1 MADKCLIRIEDAL
14 SKSGINTNEAEG
26 ILKSI
31 RQAESQ
37 TKLKEA
43 DDAVNAAVAREILDK
58 EKLQKQ
64 INKLNAIEDEI
75 KIRDSVEWNLAN
87 FKDNPT
93 EGMRA
98 LLVGSNWERMGARDS
113 VAAAQDSYYK
123 NLVVSF
129 NAKLKEAGVDD
140 LFAKATND
148 IEKKVTKVIWEVGEG
163 RAITEK
169 NSDIV
174 KLAKVIEDFSET
186 VRKKYNNYG
195 ANIEKLPGWI
205 VRQSSDPFQLRNALD
220 VINVKNNVKSKSSN
234 GSADT
239 NLQAWK
245 DYIKPR
251 LDHKRTFF
259 ETDEANIDD
268 FLDNAYHS
276 LIRNENQIVNS
287 AGETFGAKSMVKKM
301 GAKRV
306 LHFKSSD
313 DWYDYN
319 AMFGGQNL
327 KESIFSGFH
336 VAGKNVGMLSKLGSN
351 PQNNYKKIGD
361 LVKNHLIKKRTILSK
376 EEKSAKNTAELKKL
390 DEQAESV
397 GAFMKEQ
404 GGHMKFMAE
413 VDGSVNTINGFAAAK
428 YGAITRAIL
437 AMAKLGG
444 ATISAFS
451 DIHLYAKEMKWQGRT
466 YIGGL
471 AEAMGRLAKIKNSKQ
486 RKEIAEQLG
495 FINDN
500 IIYDL
505 AARYSAGDALNR
517 GYSQVQRTFFKLNGL
532 AWWTNSLKDGAI
544 LGMGNYVAKQTN
556 LPYKNLGK
564 EFKRLINHYG
574 IDEKVWNHIRKMDVD
589 KADDGKIFF
598 NTQKIDKL
606 SDSVIKDIEG
616 KTTMSA
622 RQLEMARDRLKT
634 RVLGMFLDRA
644 TYAVLEPDART
655 RGWLKMGLQAGT
667 GPGEAIRFMGQ
678 FKAFPLA
685 FSQKMIGREMA
696 MFREGTW
703 KDGKKFAALAGMAQ
717 LVGGSVL
724 FGYMAMSAK
733 DILKGK
739 KPKDPLNVKT
749 FFSAMLQGGGL
760 GIYTDFLFGNVQ
772 NSTSALATIT
782 GPFITEATKV
792 IAAINYAIKGE
803 GGKAGKQAYLS
814 IKDNIPFLNLFYIK
828 TAFDYAIGYQMMET
842 LSPGSLKRMEKRMKD
857 SGQEFLFTKP
867 STLFKGF

>member
-14 SKSGINTNEAEG
+14 SKSGIDRNEAEG

-37 TKLKEA
+37 TKLKDA

-75 KIRDSVEWNLAN
+75 KIRDYVEWNLAN
-87 FKDNPT
+87 FKDNPK
-93 EGMRA
+93 EGMTA

-113 VAAAQDSYYK
+113 VAAAQDAYYK

-140 LFAKATND
+140 LFAKATSD
-148 IEKKVTKVIWEVGEG
+148 IEKKISRVIWELGEG
-163 RAITEK
+163 KAITEK

-195 ANIEKLPGWI
+195 ANIDKLPGWI
-205 VRQSSDPFQLRNALD
+205 IRQSSDPFQLRNALD

-336 VAGKNVGMLSKLGSN
+336 VAGKNVGMMSKLGSN

-376 EEKSAKNTAELKKL
+376 EEKNAKNTAELKKL

-404 GGHMKFMAE
+404 GGHAKFMAE

-437 AMAKLGG
+437 SMAKLGG

-471 AEAMGRLAKIKNSKQ
+471 AEAMGRLAKIKNTKQ
-486 RKEIAEQLG
+486 KQEIAEQLG

-544 LGMGNYVAKQTN
+544 LGMGNYVAKQTKVS
-556 LPYKNLGK
+556 YKGLGK

-574 IDEKVWNHIRKMDVD
+574 IDEKIWNHIRKMDVD

-622 RQLEMARDRLKT
+622 RQIEVAKDNLKT

-678 FKAFPLA
+678 FKAFPFA
-685 FSQKMIGREMA
+685 FGQKMIGREMA
-696 MFREGTW
+696 MW
-703 KDGKKFAALAGMAQ
+703 KEGKKMDALFGMAQ
-717 LVGGSVL
+717 LVGGSAI
-724 FGYMAMSAK
+724 FGYAAMTAK

-739 KPKDPLNVKT
+739 KPKDPLNQKT

-772 NSTSALATIT
+772 NSTSALATLA
-782 GPFITEATKV
+782 GPFLTESTKV
-792 IAAINYAIKGE
+792 LAAINYAIKGE

>member
-451 DIHLYAKEMKWQGRT
+451 DIHLYAKEMKWQGRS
-466 YIGGL
+466 YVGGL
-471 AEAMGRLAKIKNSKQ
+471 AEAMGRLAKIKNTKQ
-486 RKEIAEQLG
+486 KKEIAEQLG

-622 RQLEMARDRLKT
+622 RQLEMAKDRLKT

-828 TAFDYAIGYQMMET
+828 TAFDYLIGYQMMET
-842 LSPGSLKRMEKRMKD
+842 LSPGSLKRIEKRMKD

>member
-1 MADKCLIRIEDAL
+1 MADKCLVRIEDSL
-14 SKSGINTNEAEG
+14 SKSGLNKDEAES
-26 ILKSI
+26 ILKAI
-31 RQAESQ
+31 REAESK
-37 TKLKEA
+37 TNLKEA
-43 DDAVNAAVAREILDK
+43 DDAVNAALAKEIKDK
-58 EKLQKQ
+58 AEIQKK

-75 KIRDSVEWNLAN
+75 KIRDWVEWNLAN
-87 FKDNPT
+87 FKDNPK
-93 EGMRA
+93 EGMTA
-98 LLVGSNWERMGARDS
+98 LLVGTNWQRMGARDS
-113 VAAAQDSYYK
+113 VAAAQDAYYK
-123 NLVVSF
+123 NLVISF

-140 LFAKATND
+140 LFAKANSD
-148 IEKKVTKVIWEVGEG
+148 VERKISRVIWELGEG
-163 RAITEK
+163 KAVTEK

-205 VRQSSDPFQLRNALD
+205 IRQSSDPFQLRNALD
-220 VINVKNNVKSKSSN
+220 VINVKNNVKSKSVN
-234 GSADT
+234 GSPEA

-245 DYIKPR
+245 DYIKPK

-259 ETDEANIDD
+259 ETDEANIDE
-268 FLDNAYHS
+268 FLNNAYNS

-287 AGETFGAKSMVKKM
+287 AGETFGGKSMVKKI

-306 LHFKSSD
+306 LHFKSAD

-327 KESIFSGFH
+327 KESIFGGFH
-336 VAGKNVGMLSKLGSN
+336 VAGKNVGMMSKLGSN

-361 LVKNHLIKKRTILSK
+361 LVKSK
-376 EEKSAKNTAELKKL
+376 LVKDGKQTEA
-390 DEQAESV
+390 QAV
-397 GAFMKEQ
+397 GSFMKDQ
-404 GGHMKFMAE
+404 GGHAKFLAE
-413 VDGSVNTINGFAAAK
+413 VDGSVNTVNGFAFAK
-428 YGAITRAIL
+428 WGAITRAIL
-437 AMAKLGG
+437 SMAKLGG

-451 DIHLYAKEMKWQGRT
+451 DIHLYAKEMKWQGRS
-466 YIGGL
+466 YVGGL
-471 AEAMGRLAKIKNSKQ
+471 AEAMGRLARIKNTKQ
-486 RKEIAEQLG
+486 KAEIAEQLG

-517 GYSQVQRTFFKLNGL
+517 GFSQVQRTFFKLNGL

-544 LGMGNYVAKQTN
+544 LGMGNYVGKQTKTS
-556 LPYKNLGK
+556 YKNLSS

-574 IDEKVWNHIRKMDVD
+574 IDEKIWNHIRKMDLD
-589 KADDGKIFF
+589 KADDGKVFF
-598 NTQKIDKL
+598 NTQKIDNL
-606 SDSVIKDIEG
+606 PDSVIKDIEG

-622 RQLEMARDRLKT
+622 RQLEVARDNLKT
-634 RVLGMFLDRA
+634 RVLGMFLDRS

-655 RGWLKMGLQAGT
+655 RGWMKLGLQAGT
-667 GPGEAIRFMGQ
+667 PQGEAIRFMGQ
-678 FKAFPLA
+678 FKAFPFA
-685 FSQKMIGREMA
+685 FGQKMFGREMA
-696 MFREGTW
+696 MW
-703 KDGKKFAALAGMAQ
+703 KEGKKIDAFLGMAQ
-717 LVGGSVL
+717 LVGGSAL
-724 FGYMAMSAK
+724 FGYVAMTAK

-739 KPKDPLNVKT
+739 KPKDPLNEKT

-772 NSTSALATIT
+772 NSTSALATIA
-782 GPFITEATKV
+782 GPFLTEATKV
-792 IAAINYAIKGE
+792 LSAINYAIKGE

-828 TAFDYAIGYQMMET
+828 TIFDYAIGYQMMET
-842 LSPGSLKRMEKRMKD
+842 LSPGSLKRIEKRMKE

>member
-1 MADKCLIRIEDAL
+1 MADKCLVRIEDSL
-14 SKSGINTNEAEG
+14 SKSGLNKDEAES
-26 ILKSI
+26 ILKAI
-31 RQAESQ
+31 REAESK
-37 TKLKEA
+37 TNLKEA
-43 DDAVNAAVAREILDK
+43 DDAVNAAVAKEIKDK
-58 EKLQKQ
+58 AEIQKK

-75 KIRDSVEWNLAN
+75 KIRDWVEWNLTN
-87 FKDNPT
+87 FKDNPK
-93 EGMRA
+93 EGMTA
-98 LLVGSNWERMGARDS
+98 LLVGTNWQRMGARDS
-113 VAAAQDSYYK
+113 VAAAQDAYYK
-123 NLVVSF
+123 NLVISF

-140 LFAKATND
+140 LFAKANSD
-148 IEKKVTKVIWEVGEG
+148 VERKISRVIWELGEG
-163 RAITEK
+163 KAVTEK
-169 NSDIV
+169 NADIV

-205 VRQSSDPFQLRNALD
+205 IRQSSDPFQLRNALD
-220 VINVKNNVKSKSSN
+220 VINVKNNVKSKSVN
-234 GSADT
+234 GSPEA

-245 DYIKPR
+245 DYIKPK

-259 ETDEANIDD
+259 ETDEANIDE
-268 FLDNAYHS
+268 FLNNAYNS

-287 AGETFGAKSMVKKM
+287 AGETFGGKSMVKKI

-306 LHFKSSD
+306 LHFKSAD

-327 KESIFSGFH
+327 KESIFGGFH
-336 VAGKNVGMLSKLGSN
+336 VAGKNVGMMSKLGSN

-361 LVKNHLIKKRTILSK
+361 LVKSK
-376 EEKSAKNTAELKKL
+376 LVKDGKQTEA
-390 DEQAESV
+390 QAV
-397 GAFMKEQ
+397 GSFMKDQ
-404 GGHMKFMAE
+404 GGHAKFLAE
-413 VDGSVNTINGFAAAK
+413 VDGSVNTVNGFAFAK
-428 YGAITRAIL
+428 WGAITRAIL
-437 AMAKLGG
+437 SMAKLGG

-451 DIHLYAKEMKWQGRT
+451 DIHLYAKEMKWQGRS
-466 YIGGL
+466 YVGGL
-471 AEAMGRLAKIKNSKQ
+471 AEAMGRLARIKNTKQ
-486 RKEIAEQLG
+486 KAEIAEQLG

-517 GYSQVQRTFFKLNGL
+517 GFSQVQRTFFKLNGL

-544 LGMGNYVAKQTN
+544 LGMGNYVGKQTKTS
-556 LPYKNLGK
+556 YKNLSS

-574 IDEKVWNHIRKMDVD
+574 IDEKIWNHIRKMDLD
-589 KADDGKIFF
+589 KADDGKVFF
-598 NTQKIDKL
+598 NTQKIDNL
-606 SDSVIKDIEG
+606 PDSVIKDIEG

-622 RQLEMARDRLKT
+622 RQLEVARDNLKT
-634 RVLGMFLDRA
+634 RVLGMFLDRS

-655 RGWLKMGLQAGT
+655 RGWMKLGLQAGT
-667 GPGEAIRFMGQ
+667 PQGEAIRFMGQ
-678 FKAFPLA
+678 FKAFPFA
-685 FSQKMIGREMA
+685 FGQKMFGREMA

-703 KDGKKFAALAGMAQ
+703 KDGKKFEALAGMAQ
-717 LVGGSVL
+717 LVGGSAL
-724 FGYMAMSAK
+724 FGYVAMTAK

-739 KPKDPLNVKT
+739 KPKDPSNTKT

-772 NSTSALATIT
+772 NSTSALATIA
-782 GPFITEATKV
+782 GPFLTEATKV
-792 IAAINYAIKGE
+792 LSAINYAIKGE

-828 TAFDYAIGYQMMET
+828 TIFDYAIGYQMMET
-842 LSPGSLKRMEKRMKD
+842 LSPGSLKRIEKRMKE

>member
-14 SKSGINTNEAEG
+14 SRSGINTDEANG
-26 ILKSI
+26 ILQSI

-37 TKLKEA
+37 AKLKDA
-43 DDAVNAAVAREILDK
+43 DDAVNAVLAKEILDK
-58 EKLQKQ
+58 KKLDKQ

-75 KIRDSVEWNLAN
+75 KIRDYVEWNLAN
-87 FKDNPT
+87 FKDNPK
-93 EGMRA
+93 EGMAA

-113 VAAAQDSYYK
+113 VAAAQDAYYK

-140 LFAKATND
+140 LFAKANND
-148 IEKKVTKVIWEVGEG
+148 IEKKVTKVIWELGEG

-195 ANIEKLPGWI
+195 ANIDKLPGWI

-287 AGETFGAKSMVKKM
+287 AGETFGSKSMIKKM

-336 VAGKNVGMLSKLGSN
+336 IAGKNVGMLSKLGSN

-361 LVKNHLIKKRTILSK
+361 LVKSHLIKKRTILSK
-376 EEKSAKNTAELKKL
+376 EEKSVKNTAELKKL

-428 YGAITRAIL
+428 YGAIMRAIL
-437 AMAKLGG
+437 AMSKLGG
-444 ATISAFS
+444 ATISAFT
-451 DIHLYAKEMKWQGRT
+451 DIHLYAKEMRWQGRS
-466 YIGGL
+466 YVGSL

-486 RKEIAEQLG
+486 KKEIAEQLG

-544 LGMGNYVAKQTN
+544 LGMGNYVAKQTQI
-556 LPYKNLGK
+556 PYKSLGK

-574 IDEKVWNHIRKMDVD
+574 IDEKIWNHIRKMDVD

-644 TYAVLEPDART
+644 TYAVLEPDGRT

-685 FSQKMIGREMA
+685 FTQKMIGREMA

-703 KDGKKFAALAGMAQ
+703 KDGKKFAALASMAQ

-739 KPKDPLNVKT
+739 KPKDPLNQKT
-749 FFSAMLQGGGL
+749 FFSAILQGGGL

-772 NSTSALATIT
+772 NSTSALATLA
-782 GPFITEATKV
+782 GPFLTEATKI

-828 TAFDYAIGYQMMET
+828 TAFDYLIGYQMMET
-842 LSPGSLKRMEKRMKD
+842 MSPGSLKRMEKRMKD

>member
-14 SKSGINTNEAEG
+14 SKSGINRDEAQG

-75 KIRDSVEWNLAN
+75 KIRDYVDWNLAN

-113 VAAAQDSYYK
+113 VAAAQDAYYK

-140 LFAKATND
+140 LFAKATSD
-148 IEKKVTKVIWEVGEG
+148 IEKKISRVIWELGEG
-163 RAITEK
+163 KAITEK

-195 ANIEKLPGWI
+195 ANIDKLPGWI
-205 VRQSSDPFQLRNALD
+205 IRQSSDPFQLRNALD
-220 VINVKNNVKSKSSN
+220 VLNVKNNVKSKSSN

-428 YGAITRAIL
+428 YGAISRAIL
-437 AMAKLGG
+437 AMSKLGG
-444 ATISAFS
+444 ATISAFT
-451 DIHLYAKEMKWQGRT
+451 DIHLYAKEMKWQGRS
-466 YIGGL
+466 YVGSL
-471 AEAMGRLAKIKNSKQ
+471 AEAMGRLAKVKNSKQ

-544 LGMGNYVAKQTN
+544 LGMGNYVAKQTKV
-556 LPYKNLGK
+556 PYKGLSK

-655 RGWLKMGLQAGT
+655 RGWLKLGLQAGT
-667 GPGEAIRFMGQ
+667 PQGEAIRFMGQ

-717 LVGGSVL
+717 LVVGSVL

-739 KPKDPLNVKT
+739 KPKDPLNIKT
-749 FFSAMLQGGGL
+749 FFSAALQGGGL

-814 IKDNIPFLNLFYIK
+814 LKDNIPFLNLFYIK
-828 TAFDYAIGYQMMET
+828 TAFDYLIGYQMMET
-842 LSPGSLKRMEKRMKD
+842 MSPGSLKRMEKRMKD

>member
-1 MADKCLIRIEDAL
+1 MADKCLMRIEDAL

-75 KIRDSVEWNLAN
+75 KIRDYVEWNLAN

-93 EGMRA
+93 EGMTA

-113 VAAAQDSYYK
+113 VAAAQDAYYK

-140 LFAKATND
+140 LFAKANSD
-148 IEKKVTKVIWEVGEG
+148 IEKKISRVIWELGEG
-163 RAITEK
+163 KAITEK

-195 ANIEKLPGWI
+195 ANIDKLPGWI
-205 VRQSSDPFQLRNALD
+205 IRQSSDPFQLRNALD
-220 VINVKNNVKSKSSN
+220 VINVKNNVKSKSVN
-234 GSADT
+234 GSPET

-259 ETDEANIDD
+259 ETDEANIDA
-268 FLDNAYHS
+268 FLDNAYNS

-336 VAGKNVGMLSKLGSN
+336 VAGKNVGMMSKLGSN

-361 LVKNHLIKKRTILSK
+361 LVKNKLIKDGNQK
-376 EEKSAKNTAELKKL
+376 EAERI
-390 DEQAESV
+390 

-437 AMAKLGG
+437 SMAKLGG

-451 DIHLYAKEMKWQGRT
+451 DIHLYAKEMKWQGRS
-466 YIGGL
+466 YVGGL
-471 AEAMGRLAKIKNSKQ
+471 AEAMGRLAKIKNTKQ
-486 RKEIAEQLG
+486 KQEIAEQLG

-574 IDEKVWNHIRKMDVD
+574 IDEKVWNHIRKMDLD
-589 KADDGKIFF
+589 KADDGKTFF

-622 RQLEMARDRLKT
+622 RQIEVAKDNLKT

-678 FKAFPLA
+678 FKAFPFA
-685 FSQKMIGREMA
+685 FGQKMFGREMA
-696 MFREGTW
+696 IFKEGTW
-703 KDGKKFAALAGMAQ
+703 KDGKKFEALAGMAQ
-717 LVGGSVL
+717 LVGGSAL
-724 FGYMAMSAK
+724 FGYVAMTAK

-739 KPKDPLNVKT
+739 KPKDPLNTKT

-772 NSTSALATIT
+772 NSTSALATIS
-782 GPFITEATKV
+782 GPFLTEATKV

-828 TAFDYAIGYQMMET
+828 TAFDYLIGYQMMET

-867 STLFKGF
+867 STLFKGFN

>member
-1 MADKCLIRIEDAL
+1 MADKCLVRIEDSL
-14 SKSGINTNEAEG
+14 SKSGLNKDEAES
-26 ILKSI
+26 ILKAI
-31 RQAESQ
+31 RQAESK
-37 TKLKEA
+37 TNLKEA
-43 DDAVNAAVAREILDK
+43 DDAVNAAVAKEIKDK
-58 EKLQKQ
+58 AEIQKK

-75 KIRDSVEWNLAN
+75 KIRDWVEWNLTN
-87 FKDNPT
+87 FKDNPK
-93 EGMRA
+93 EGMTA
-98 LLVGSNWERMGARDS
+98 LLVGTNWQRMGARDS
-113 VAAAQDSYYK
+113 VAAAQDAYYK
-123 NLVVSF
+123 NLVISF

-140 LFAKATND
+140 LFAKANSD
-148 IEKKVTKVIWEVGEG
+148 VERKISRVIWELGEG
-163 RAITEK
+163 KAVTEK
-169 NSDIV
+169 NADIV

-205 VRQSSDPFQLRNALD
+205 IRQSSDPFQLRNALD
-220 VINVKNNVKSKSSN
+220 VINVKNNVKSKSVN
-234 GSADT
+234 GSPEA

-245 DYIKPR
+245 DYIKPK

-259 ETDEANIDD
+259 ETDEANIDE
-268 FLDNAYHS
+268 FLNNAYNS

-287 AGETFGAKSMVKKM
+287 AGETFGGKSMVKKI

-306 LHFKSSD
+306 LHFKSAD

-327 KESIFSGFH
+327 KESIFGGFH
-336 VAGKNVGMLSKLGSN
+336 VAGKNVGMMSKLGSN

-361 LVKNHLIKKRTILSK
+361 LVKSK
-376 EEKSAKNTAELKKL
+376 LVKDGKQTEA
-390 DEQAESV
+390 QAV
-397 GAFMKEQ
+397 GSFMKDQ
-404 GGHMKFMAE
+404 GGHAKFLAE
-413 VDGSVNTINGFAAAK
+413 VDGSVNTVNGFAFAK
-428 YGAITRAIL
+428 WGAITRAIL
-437 AMAKLGG
+437 SMAKLGG

-451 DIHLYAKEMKWQGRT
+451 DIHLYAKEMKWQGRS
-466 YIGGL
+466 YVGGL
-471 AEAMGRLAKIKNSKQ
+471 AEAMGRLARIKNTKQ
-486 RKEIAEQLG
+486 KAEIAEQLG

-517 GYSQVQRTFFKLNGL
+517 GFSQVQRTFFKLNGL

-544 LGMGNYVAKQTN
+544 LGMGNYVGKQTKTS
-556 LPYKNLGK
+556 YKNLSS

-574 IDEKVWNHIRKMDVD
+574 IDEKIWNHIRKMDLD
-589 KADDGKIFF
+589 KADDGKVFF
-598 NTQKIDKL
+598 NTQKIDNL
-606 SDSVIKDIEG
+606 PDSVIKDIEG

-622 RQLEMARDRLKT
+622 RQLEVARDNLKT
-634 RVLGMFLDRA
+634 RVLGMFLDRS

-655 RGWLKMGLQAGT
+655 RGWMKLGLQAGT
-667 GPGEAIRFMGQ
+667 PQGEAIRFMGQ
-678 FKAFPLA
+678 FKAFPFA
-685 FSQKMIGREMA
+685 FGQKMFGREMA

-703 KDGKKFAALAGMAQ
+703 KDGKKFEALAGMAQ
-717 LVGGSVL
+717 LVGGSAL
-724 FGYMAMSAK
+724 FGYVAMTAK

-739 KPKDPLNVKT
+739 KPKDPSNTKT

-772 NSTSALATIT
+772 NSTSALATIA
-782 GPFITEATKV
+782 GPFLTEATKV
-792 IAAINYAIKGE
+792 LSAINYAIKGE

-828 TAFDYAIGYQMMET
+828 TAFDYLIGYQMMET
-842 LSPGSLKRMEKRMKD
+842 LSPGSLKRIEKRMKE

-867 STLFKGF
+867 STLFKGFN

>member
-14 SKSGINTNEAEG
+14 SRSGINTDEANG
-26 ILKSI
+26 ILQSI

-37 TKLKEA
+37 AKLKDA
-43 DDAVNAAVAREILDK
+43 DDAVNAVVAREILDK
-58 EKLQKQ
+58 KKLDKQ

-75 KIRDSVEWNLAN
+75 KIRDYVEWNLAN
-87 FKDNPT
+87 FKDNPK
-93 EGMRA
+93 EGMA
-98 LLVGSNWERMGARDS
+98 AVLVGSNWERMGARDS

-123 NLVVSF
+123 NLVVTF
-129 NAKLKEAGVDD
+129 NEKLKEAGVDD

-259 ETDEANIDD
+259 ETDEANIDA
-268 FLDNAYHS
+268 FLDNAYNS

-327 KESIFSGFH
+327 KESVFSGFH
-336 VAGKNVGMLSKLGSN
+336 VAGKNVGMMSKLGSN

-361 LVKNHLIKKRTILSK
+361 LVKNKLIKDGKQK
-376 EEKSAKNTAELKKL
+376 EAER
-390 DEQAESV
+390 V

-413 VDGSVNTINGFAAAK
+413 VDGSVNTINGFAFAK
-428 YGAITRAIL
+428 YSSITRAIL

-451 DIHLYAKEMKWQGRT
+451 DIHLYAKEMKWQGRS
-466 YIGGL
+466 YVGGL

-486 RKEIAEQLG
+486 KQEIAEQLG

-544 LGMGNYVAKQTN
+544 LGMGNYVAKQTKV
-556 LPYKNLGK
+556 PYKGLGK

-574 IDEKVWNHIRKMDVD
+574 IDEKIWNHIRKMDVD

-622 RQLEMARDRLKT
+622 RQLEVARDNLKT

-678 FKAFPLA
+678 FKAFPFA
-685 FSQKMIGREMA
+685 FGQKMIGREMA
-696 MFREGTW
+696 MW
-703 KDGKKFAALAGMAQ
+703 KEGKKMDALFGMAQ
-717 LVGGSVL
+717 LVGGSAI
-724 FGYMAMSAK
+724 FGYAAMTAK

-739 KPKDPLNVKT
+739 KPKDPLNQKT

-772 NSTSALATIT
+772 NSTSALATLA
-782 GPFITEATKV
+782 GPGLTEISKLV
-792 IAAINYAIKGE
+792 AAMNYAIKGE

-814 IKDNIPFLNLFYIK
+814 IKENIPFLNLFYIK